1 MTLRTIES
9 NRLVDWEKLSNLPAD
24 TNASLALK
32 EDKANKGIPTWYASL
47 GWDGKVPDSQL
58 PATFWDWDV
67 TAAANLWDNLLI
79 RWDWATKW
87 VQNSWISVDDSDNLT
102 WLWTLNWETI
112 ATWTN
117 TWDQDLS
124 GKQDILAEWAFVD
137 WDKTKLDW
145 IEAWAKNWDFIKWT
159 DTSISVVS
167 NNTDNTLTWANQ
179 KENIDELDIKA
190 IANAESNRVATNN
203 QFTLW
208 ALLNNW
214 FFEAHEFEVVV
225 DGWVVYA
232 EVWSS
237 ANAYAWGTTYNRWNQ
252 TIFNNVRYF
261 SLVDSNTWNQPD
273 TSPTEWEWITQAD
286 FNLHW
291 FIEWSN
297 RIFNLDTTT
306 WSWVDWHARIALTA
320 WTDAQWW
327 EVRNYVWAEMNGT
340 LDLHLVIGTTEPT
353 WPAIV
358 LWFADIPSVATTITQ
373 WVNNQQRYT
382 NWLYKESIFK
392 GQQEML
398 RDKARHR
405 VTYESWV
412 VPSMTI
418 TPNWGAIDSA
428 IFNSTLWI
436 THQLWEQIFPAFS
449 GTPVF
454 YVLNHPTNPP
464 TQQYTDLNEL
474 DVDANW
480 VTLRD
485 NNDRYAFRV
494 WGNQSSGTNSVDAI
508 WITLPEGKYSTDN
521 NALIDNQNFDIT
533 AISSNKVNTFFNIWR
548 VVLKHTTAN
557 SWTLINLV
565 WWTDVQDKR
574 WEIIWAEWWTWWA
587 VSSQTEFT
595 DAEFSLRNATDVTKE
610 VDFDLSWISTANKR
624 TATMPDKDI
633 TIADDADVVTKLP
646 LTWWSLTGALNIAK
660 GSDIASATTT
670 DIWAATWNFVDIT
683 WTITITGLW
692 TITAWAKRTLQFD
705 WILTFTHNASSLI
718 LPTGD
723 NITTA
728 AWDTCEMISLWSG
741 NWICTNYQRA
751 DWTALASAWWG
762 WSSDGFS
769 VKMTSDTTASNNT
782 YTKMNFTTE
791 EFDDWWNWDWG
802 KYTIPSDW
810 FYHFDWMIWDRAS
823 STVNSKQIWIYINW
837 VRVNRSQIFNSTAI
851 TSFWASFIWW
861 FSLNFTAWD
870 FIEFYFRQ
878 STWWNVVIEADY
890 TYVSWYKIY

>member
-1 MTLRTIES
+1 MWKI
-9 NRLVDWEKLSNLPAD
+9 NWKI
-24 TNASLALK
+24 NAL
-32 EDKANKGIPTWYASL
+32 L
-47 GWDGKVPDSQL
+47 GGGWGWGGS
-58 PATFWDWDV
+58 
-67 TAAANLWDNLLI
+67 
-79 RWDWATKW
+79 
-87 VQNSWISVDDSDNLT
+87 
-102 WLWTLNWETI
+102 
-112 ATWTN
+112 
-117 TWDQDLS
+117 
-124 GKQDILAEWAFVD
+124 
-137 WDKTKLDW
+137 
-145 IEAWAKNWDFIKWT
+145 WDFVKGV

-167 NNTDNTLTWANQ
+167 NNADNTLSWANQ
-179 KENIDELDIKA
+179 KENIDELDVKA
-190 IANAESNRVATNN
+190 IANAETNRVSTNN
-203 QFTLW
+203 QFTLG

-214 FFEAHEFEVVV
+214 FFEAHEFEIVV

-252 TIFNNVRYF
+252 TIYNNVRYF

-297 RIFNLDTTT
+297 RIFNLDTTS

-320 WTDAQWW
+320 WTDAQGW

-340 LDLHLVIGTTEPT
+340 LDLHLAIGTTEPT
-353 WPAIV
+353 WPVIV
-358 LWFADIPSVATTITQ
+358 LGFADIPTVATTITQ
-373 WVNNQQRYT
+373 WPNNQQRYT

-449 GTPVF
+449 WTPVF

-508 WITLPEGKYSTDN
+508 WLTLPEGKYSTDN

-533 AISSNKVNTFFNIWR
+533 AIPSNKVNTFFNIWR
-548 VVLKHTTAN
+548 VVLKYTTVN
-557 SWTLINLV
+557 SWTFENLV
-565 WWTDVQDKR
+565 WWTDVQNKR
-574 WEIIWAEWWTWWA
+574 GEIIWAEWGTWWA
-587 VSSQTEFT
+587 VGSQTEFT
-595 DAEFSLRNATDVTKE
+595 DAEFLLRNATDPTKE
-610 VDFDLSWISTANKR
+610 VDFDLSWISGANKR

-633 TIADDADVVTKLP
+633 TLADDADIPDVAIWTELDTWTDDVKYASSKAIKDSKNVPSVVPWTSWNVLE
-646 LTWWSLTGALNIAK
+646 
-660 GSDIASATTT
+660 SDWTNWISAT
-670 DIWAATWNFVDIT
+670 
-683 WTITITGLW
+683 
-692 TITAWAKRTLQFD
+692 
-705 WILTFTHNASSLI
+705 
-718 LPTGD
+718 PT
-723 NITTA
+723 
-728 AWDTCEMISLWSG
+728 
-741 NWICTNYQRA
+741 
-751 DWTALASAWWG
+751 WWG
-762 WSSDGFS
+762 WLTWGDSISSWSWVSVTMTSSDLDWANAFQS
-769 VKMTSDTTASNNT
+769 SIHTASWALSNNST
-782 YTKMNFTTE
+782 TQNTFETHRTCTAGSATDNFIWTLFKQTSVANG
-791 EFDDWWNWDWG
+791 WNLNSYGSIVKIQSVDTQTSWTLNTG
-802 KYTIPSDW
+802 YHMLAMVPSVRCVW
-810 FYHFDWMIWDRAS
+810 PAISISWPSNMLSRSNWLVWITVS
-823 STVNSKQIWIYINW
+823 STQTNPILVQKTDLW
-837 VRVNRSQIFNSTAI
+837 
-851 TSFWASFIWW
+851 TSAQWHTWLLISARWASTSQRWVHIDLWTTWHWTAFEISGSDVAGWAKVFEIDTNLTQAWW
-861 FSLNFTAWD
+861 TA
-870 FIEFYFRQ
+870 
-878 STWWNVVIEADY
+878 TWTTTKEIKI
-890 TYVSWYKIY
+890 TVSWTDYIIETKSEA